1 MATSILVIWSSRS
14 LYSYPS
20 SFWDSFNFISLLL
33 LPFSWITIIFN
44 FFKSLSLK
52 KYFKIKTI
60 CVGNIY
66 LGGTG
71 KTPLVLKINDMLKY
85 KFKTVF
91 IKKKYI
97 DQIDEQN
104 ILSKYGNL
112 ICLSFRDIA
121 LRIAERKKY
130 QLAILD
136 DGLQDKSLNYDISIA
151 CFNSSELVGNGLVLP
166 AGPLRE
172 RITNILNYDLAFL
185 NGEKNNKSFEKTL
198 KRLNPNLKIFRAK
211 YTPRNLESFKF
222 KNNFLVFS
230 GIGNP
235 LEFQQTLKKYNFK
248 IKKIMTFPD
257 HYKYKNSDINNIK
270 NMAKSNKLKIIT
282 TEKDYNRLS
291 NIQKKN
297 IQFLKIGLK
306 IEKEKE
312 FKNFLLKKL

>member
-1 MATSILVIWSSRS
+1 MKMKRPI
-14 LYSYPS
+14 
-20 SFWDSFNFISLLL
+20 FWDSLNFISLLL
-33 LPFSWITIIFN
+33 LPFSLITIIFN

-121 LRIAERKKY
+121 LRIAEKKNY

-270 NMAKSNKLKIIT
+270 NIAKSNKLKIIT

>member
-1 MATSILVIWSSRS
+1 MKVKRPI
-14 LYSYPS
+14 
-20 SFWDSFNFISLLL
+20 FWDSFNFISLLL
-33 LPFSWITIIFN
+33 SPFSLITIIFN

-71 KTPLVLKINDMLKY
+71 KTPLVIKINDILKY

-91 IKKKYI
+91 IKKKYT

-121 LRIAERKKY
+121 LRIAEKKNY

-185 NGEKNNKSFEKTL
+185 NGEKKNKNFEKTL

-211 YTPRNLESFKF
+211 YSPKNLKSFKF
-222 KNNFLVFS
+222 KNDFLVFS

-235 LEFQQTLKKYNFK
+235 LEFQQTLRKYKFK

-257 HYKYKNSDINNIK
+257 HYKYKSSDINNIK
-270 NMAKSNKLKIIT
+270 NIAKSNKLKIIT

-291 NIQKKN
+291 SIQKKN

-312 FKNFLLKKL
+312 FKNFLLRKL

>member
-1 MATSILVIWSSRS
+1 MNFKK
-14 LYSYPS
+14 PN
-20 SFWDSFNFISLLL
+20 FWDKKRPNLLSYLL
-33 LPFSWITIIFN
+33 LPFTIPVRINN
-44 FFKSLSLK
+44 FILKFKNIK
-52 KYFKIKTI
+52 KTNKIKSI

-270 NMAKSNKLKIIT
+270 NIAKSNKLKIIT

-312 FKNFLLKKL
+312 FRNFLLKKL

>member
-1 MATSILVIWSSRS
+1 MKVKRPI
-14 LYSYPS
+14 
-20 SFWDSFNFISLLL
+20 FWESFNLISLLL
-33 LPFSWITIIFN
+33 SPFSLITIIFN

-185 NGEKNNKSFEKTL
+185 NGEKNNKTFEKTL

-270 NMAKSNKLKIIT
+270 NIANSSKLKIIT